1 MIDGR
6 TRTKTFFSCVV
17 AYPAAVRL
25 FPLDANIWNRL
36 LVMPAT
42 NAASVSSFSAARR
55 ARRSTMSRQCLNHL
69 MLLHLDKGTSTASIN
84 LVDVAND
91 FIASKDHM
99 INYELLCTNI
109 VWFLE

>member
-6 TRTKTFFSCVV
+6 TRTKTFFPCVV
-17 AYPAAVRL
+17 AYPAAVRSL
-25 FPLDANIWNRL
+25 LGADIWNRL

-42 NAASVSSFSAARR
+42 NAASVSSFSAARC
-55 ARRSTMSRQCLNHL
+55 ARRSTMSRQRLNHL
-69 MLLHLDKGTSTASIN
+69 MFLHLNKGASTASIN

-99 INYELLCTNI
+99 INYELLCTNV